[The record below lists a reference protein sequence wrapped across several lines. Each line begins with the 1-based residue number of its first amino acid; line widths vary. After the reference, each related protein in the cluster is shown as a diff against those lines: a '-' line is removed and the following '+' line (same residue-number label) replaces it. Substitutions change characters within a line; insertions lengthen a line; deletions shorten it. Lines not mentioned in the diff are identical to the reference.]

1 MHKGEIMTIAKKILA
16 AFVVF
21 SLVMVLIAA
30 CGGSGSGGGT
40 GAGINTVHMGDT
52 SFLQSAI
59 TIKKGESV
67 NLVDDAAVVHI
78 IQNGSWVNG
87 AAEPR
92 KEPGAPTVQANF
104 QGNDQHA
111 IGPFNTAGTFN
122 VYCTVHPG
130 MNLAITVQ

>member
-1 MHKGEIMTIAKKILA
+1 MTTVKKLLA
-16 AFVVF
+16 VFALF
-21 SLVMVLIAA
+21 SLVAVLIAA

-40 GAGINTVHMGDT
+40 AASPNTVHMND
-52 SFLQSAI
+52 SNFVQNAI

-78 IQNGSWVNG
+78 IQNGSWSDGVSKP
-87 AAEPR
+87 A
-92 KEPGAPTVQANF
+92 KEPGAPTVQVNF
-104 QGNDQHA
+104 QGNDQHS
-111 IGPFNTAGTFN
+111 IGPFNTAGTFH